1 MLPLRQISWI
11 SETICVLLIFSVANH
26 QNAVNFIKHSS
37 VVITGSSRR
46 RNSNDRIRGGA
57 SLLCLR
63 GLHAAWTSAAS
74 SGSAAT
80 GPPPPRADAREVHGA
95 HLRRRQD
102 RRRGRAC
109 VPRPGVMHRD
119 PQAREVPVRGQE
131 PRRTTQGHRL
141 RPLRLLQTRSECS
154 LTQDPLQ
161 PVIRM
166 LAPVLHGCT

>member
-1 MLPLRQISWI
+1 MQGWSRLAKV
-11 SETICVLLIFSVANH
+11 C
-26 QNAVNFIKHSS
+26 
-37 VVITGSSRR
+37 RR
-46 RNSNDRIRGGA
+46 RSSNDRIRGGA
-57 SLLCLR
+57 SLRCLR

-119 PQAREVPVRGQE
+119 LKPEKFLYAGKSPDARLKAIDFGLSVFFRLAFSGFKSSLPSQDHHSQRE
-131 PRRTTQGHRL
+131 P
-141 RPLRLLQTRSECS
+141 
-154 LTQDPLQ
+154 
-161 PVIRM
+161 
-166 LAPVLHGCT
+166 

>member
-46 RNSNDRIRGGA
+46 RSSNDRIRGGA

-80 GPPPPRADAREVHGA
+80 GPPPPRADAREVNGA

-119 PQAREVPVRGQE
+119 LKPEKFLYAGKSPDARLKAIDFGLSVFFRLGQNA
-131 PRRTTQGHRL
+131 
-141 RPLRLLQTRSECS
+141 RSHKIHCS
-154 LTQDPLQ
+154 Q
-161 PVIRM
+161 
-166 LAPVLHGCT
+166 